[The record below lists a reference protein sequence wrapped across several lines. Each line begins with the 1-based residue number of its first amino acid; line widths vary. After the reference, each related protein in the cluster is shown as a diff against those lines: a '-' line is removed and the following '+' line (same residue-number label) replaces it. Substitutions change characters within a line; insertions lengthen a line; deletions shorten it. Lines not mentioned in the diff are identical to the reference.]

1 MTDQLRKRLAGLDP
15 MHPGVPTES
24 LATPASR
31 RLLEEIMSTPVT
43 EEPDTRPKPSRWL
56 IGVAAAAALVVAV
69 GGAIALT
76 GETSGDPVAQ
86 DPPLV
91 LNAGGE
97 DVMASCIMFSVEELA
112 KAQVAFEGTV
122 VTVEGDAVTLDVGEW
137 FKGGEASQVV
147 LNAPQGLEA
156 LIAGF
161 PFEVG
166 SQYLITAYDGNVN
179 YCGFSAP
186 STPEMKAAFEQA
198 FGG

>member
-43 EEPDTRPKPSRWL
+43 EEPNTRLKPSRWL